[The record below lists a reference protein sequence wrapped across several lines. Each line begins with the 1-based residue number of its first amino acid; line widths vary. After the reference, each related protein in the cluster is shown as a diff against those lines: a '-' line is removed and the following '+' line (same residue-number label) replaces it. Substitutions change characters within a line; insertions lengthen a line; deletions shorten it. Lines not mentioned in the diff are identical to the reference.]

1 MDFKAIEKIADAVL
15 YEGYILYPYRASAV
29 KNRQR
34 FNFGALM
41 PEAFSVAER
50 GTENWNVQTE
60 CLVLADERTTLAVKG
75 RFLHLLARE
84 IYQVTETPI
93 ADSAGNDG
101 SIAGSELQLVDLME
115 VEGQLFQTWQE
126 AVERE
131 VNTPDL
137 NLHDLLA
144 EPLRLTFAFPAKQE
158 REFLRDANEKIVGM
172 ISRKQQAIEGAL
184 ELQIEELQTVEQPQ
198 GDNRKL
204 FKLTARI
211 FNTTA
216 LANASQK
223 SRDEALMYA
232 LASAHTIL
240 GVQSGE
246 FVSLLDMPEAF
257 RVAAEACKN
266 SGTYPVL
273 AGQAGARDVMLSSP
287 IILYDYPQI
296 APESD
301 GDLFDGTEID
311 EILLLRIMTLT
322 DEEKREMRCIDERA
336 RQILERTETLPP
348 EQLMKLHGALRGLR

>member
-1 MDFKAIEKIADAVL
+1 MDFTRVEKIADAVL
-15 YEGYILYPYRASAV
+15 YEGYMLYPYRASAV

-41 PEAFSVAER
+41 PESFSEAER
-50 GTENWNVQTE
+50 GTEKWCVQTE
-60 CLVLADERTTLAVKG
+60 CLVRGNQRTTLTVRG

-84 IYQVTETPI
+84 IYQTTPASTGEKSDGVTD
-93 ADSAGNDG
+93 A
-101 SIAGSELQLVDLME
+101 ELRLVQALE
-115 VEGQLFQTWQE
+115 VDGQLFQTWQE

-131 VNTPDL
+131 VNAPDL
-137 NLHDLLA
+137 RLSELSGQ
-144 EPLRLTFAFPAKQE
+144 PLRLPFTFPAKHE
-158 REFLRDANEKIVGM
+158 RQWLGDANGQIVGAM
-172 ISRKQQAIEGAL
+172 LRRQEAIAGVL
-184 ELQIEELQTVEQPQ
+184 EVQVDELPINQKEETERQ
-198 GDNRKL
+198 GL
-204 FKLTARI
+204 FKLAVRI
-211 FNTTA
+211 FNTTQ
-216 LANASQK
+216 LENANQK
-223 SRDEALMYA
+223 TRDEALMYA

-240 GVQSGE
+240 GVEGGE
-246 FVSLLDMPEAF
+246 FISLLDPPERF
-257 RVAAEACKN
+257 REAAESCKN

-273 AGQAGARDVMLSSP
+273 AGDRATRDVMLSSP

-322 DEEKREMRCIDERA
+322 DEEKREMRSVDARA